1 MRSTLDPERL
11 RADVEAA
18 RELFQRGS
26 PALSRRRFR
35 TLLLRVDTVHAPSA
49 LPVEVGVQRARLLL
63 GLAAAEFEVTGDLAA
78 AMRLIDESAL
88 FADRAPDLAA
98 SVHGQRGLLL
108 LRRGETGKALAALD
122 EAVRWLDAAAPYD
135 QMTLLLN
142 RGALHLERGA
152 LAAAEADLARCA
164 ELAARHGERLLEWKA
179 LHNLGYVDFLA
190 GRLPRALAALERA
203 EAVNPGEESAVAL
216 LDRARVLREAGL
228 VQETDALLSRVAG
241 LLGPAR
247 LSQDLGETELLQ
259 AECALVA
266 GDPSRALRYARS
278 ALRRF
283 VRRGNLR
290 WQRRAELLVL
300 RCERGAA
307 TDRTAGAGR
316 VALLR
321 TADRAAAL
329 VRDCRSEG
337 RFDLARAAALLERE
351 CRLRAGGR
359 PAERVPVV
367 RRGDPLQLR
376 LHVREVRA
384 LHAAATGAPARA
396 LLEVRRGLAELG
408 DYQHSFGSLDLR
420 TASAVHGSSLARVG
434 LEVALRDGS
443 PATVLRLVEQAR
455 AVSTRL
461 PQVRPPDDPAT
472 AALLSE
478 LRRTEEEARSLV
490 GDPTA
495 GERVAALRGRVAT
508 LQRAVRARAWE
519 VEGAA
524 GHVAAAPLPG
534 ELGAAAR
541 ADGAA
546 FVCFARSAGRWIAVV
561 TGISKPRVVDL
572 ADVSEVGALVHR
584 ARADL
589 DALARPALP
598 PALREAVRGSL
609 DLALSTLDALVCAPL
624 RVGGR
629 RLVASCSG
637 DLLLLP
643 WGLLPSRLGV
653 ATVVTPSAASW
664 LRGRERVRSER
675 PVVAAVAG
683 PGLRLARREVEAVG
697 TAWPGSSVHVGDA
710 ATGAVACRSLVASDL
725 VHVAAHGDHRQD
737 NPLFSCVRLADGP
750 LYAYEI
756 DPGAGLASCV
766 VLSACEAGL
775 ATVRP
780 GDESLGLSNVLL
792 QLGAACVVAAVAR
805 VNDEVSAGFMRVVHE
820 AMARG
825 VDSATAVADAT
836 LATAG
841 SDAPPAYVCSGSW

>member
-26 PALSRRRFR
+26 PARSRRRFR
-35 TLLLRVDTVHAPSA
+35 TLLLRVDTVHAPTA

-63 GLAAAEFEVTGDLAA
+63 GLAAAEFEVTGDLDA
-78 AMRLIDESAL
+78 AMRLIDESAAL
-88 FADRAPDLAA
+88 ADRAPDLAA

-108 LRRGETGKALAALD
+108 LRRGETAQALAALD
-122 EAVRWLDAAAPYD
+122 EAVRWLDAAPPYD
-135 QMTLLLN
+135 QMTMLLN

-152 LAAAEADLARCA
+152 LAPAEADLARCA
-164 ELAARHGERLLEWKA
+164 DLAAAHGERLLEWKA

-203 EAVNPGEESAVAL
+203 EDVNPGGENAVAL

-228 VQETDALLSRVAG
+228 LQEVDVLLARVAG

-247 LSQDLGETELLQ
+247 LTQDLGETELLQ
-259 AECALVA
+259 AECALVS
-266 GDPSRALRYARS
+266 GDPCRALRFARG

-283 VRRGNLR
+283 VRRRNLR
-290 WQRRAELLVL
+290 WQRRGELMVL
-300 RCERGAA
+300 RCERACA
-307 TDRTAGAGR
+307 DQLPERR
-316 VALLR
+316 RRSALLR
-321 TADRAAAL
+321 AARSAEELQRA
-329 VRDCRSEG
+329 CRAEG
-337 RFDLARAAALLERE
+337 RHDLARAAALLAQE
-351 CRLRAGGR
+351 CRLRAGV
-359 PAERVPVV
+359 AAQERVPAV
-367 RRGDPLQLR
+367 RTGDPLQLR
-376 LHVREVRA
+376 LHAREVRA
-384 LHAAATGAPARA
+384 LQAAASGAPARA
-396 LLEVRRGLAELG
+396 LGEVRRGLAELG

-420 TASAVHGSSLARVG
+420 TASAVHGTALAKVG
-434 LEVALRDGS
+434 LEVALRSGS

-472 AALLSE
+472 AELLSE
-478 LRRTEEEARSLV
+478 LRRTEEEARALV
-490 GDPTA
+490 GDPA
-495 GERVAALRGRVAT
+495 AAERLAALRSRVAG
-508 LQRAVRARAWE
+508 LQRDVRARAWE

-524 GHVAAAPLPG
+524 GQVVAAPLPVD
-534 ELGAAAR
+534 LRAAAR

-546 FVCFARSAGRWIAVV
+546 FVCFARSAGRWLAVV
-561 TGISKPRVVDL
+561 TGVGRPRVVDL
-572 ADVSEVGALVHR
+572 ADVGEVCTLVHR

-589 DALARPALP
+589 DALAVPGLPAP
-598 PALREAVRGSL
+598 LREAVRRSL
-609 DLALSTLDALVCAPL
+609 DVALARLDALLLVPL

-637 DLLLLP
+637 DLLFLP

-653 ATVVTPSAASW
+653 PTVVTPSAASW
-664 LRGRERVRSER
+664 LQGRERPR
-675 PVVAAVAG
+675 PTRPTVAAVAG
-683 PGLRLARREVEAVG
+683 PGLRLARPEAEIVG
-697 TAWPGSSVHVGDA
+697 SVWPGATVHVDA
-710 ATGAVACRSLVASDL
+710 DATSEAACRSLVESDL
-725 VHVAAHGDHRQD
+725 VHVAAHGHHRQD
-737 NPLFSCVRLADGP
+737 NPLFSCVRLVGGP

-805 VNDEVSAGFMRVVHE
+805 VNDEMSAAFMRTVHE
-820 AMARG
+820 AMALGR
-825 VDSATAVADAT
+825 DSATAVAAAT
-836 LATAG
+836 LETAD